1 MTGIEF
7 LKKATIADSLGKFK
21 LADRYFN
28 RAVRLAQAGKFTAA
42 AIEALEKAGLESAER
57 ELVESGAK
65 TLAEVLEAQS
75 LKAFEEALTGRA
87 DKLREM
93 LKLTGRSSE
102 EISVKMREFGALVGE
117 ARKDAMKELA
127 AEYKLKMNLFSN

>member
-1 MTGIEF
+1 MSGIEF

-28 RAVRLAQAGKFTAA
+28 KAVRLAQVGKFSAE
-42 AIEALEKAGLESAER
+42 AIAALEKAGLEAAER

-65 TLAEVLEAQS
+65 TLEEVLEAQA

-93 LKLTGRSSE
+93 LKLTGKTTE
-102 EISVKMREFGALVGE
+102 EIAAKMRELGPLTGE
-117 ARKDAMKELA
+117 ARKDAIKELA
-127 AEYKLKMNLFSN
+127 AEIQA